1 MRWNIIT
8 LGRLLDKGKNT
19 QKSQETKVKEKN
31 AFKIQ
36 CPNAWMVCVAA
47 LFFAGAALA
56 AESEIP
62 TVDGHLGSCSATFT
76 VRDKDN
82 KPIYNARIITTF
94 RYGPLGMRKMSLEVG
109 TDSEGKARVAGLPEK
124 RKDPLE
130 FEITSGQL
138 SKKVTADPSR
148 DCKAAIEVNLGNQ

>member
-1 MRWNIIT
+1 MI
-8 LGRLLDKGKNT
+8 
-19 QKSQETKVKEKN
+19 
-31 AFKIQ
+31 
-36 CPNAWMVCVAA
+36 CA
-47 LFFAGAALA
+47 LALAFAGAALA
-56 AESEIP
+56 AEADIP

-76 VRDKDN
+76 VRDKEN
-82 KPIYNARIITTF
+82 KPIYNAKISVLF

-138 SKKVTADPSR
+138 SKTVKADPSTN
-148 DCKAAIEVNLGNQ
+148 CKAAIEVNLGTQ